1 MAEPKKQFKIFRNRR
16 LGVYAWGHLIDDDY
30 SPDRWDFVGYFDGT
44 VIEAVEECR
53 RRERLMAD
61 NPAEGVYLSRP
72 EGPDPVDRPAHY
84 TGPVPGVECIEV
96 TRHFDFL
103 RGNAIKYIW
112 RAAHKGRYIEDLRKA
127 AWYIQAAIDQGPPQ
141 D

>member
-1 MAEPKKQFKIFRNRR
+1 MTEIYHIYRTPKGDHQVRAESDPPPQD
-16 LGVYAWGHLIDDDY
+16 WGWELAGFGSSSKERACHTAAQ
-30 SPDRWDFVGYFDGT
+30 WDAQED
-44 VIEAVEECR
+44 
-53 RRERLMAD
+53 
-61 NPAEGVYLSRP
+61 
-72 EGPDPVDRPAHY
+72 PDPVDRPAHY